1 MRKAIAALALAGL
14 SVAALATG
22 STAQAPAKVALTASA
37 KPPARADCA
46 GNPDRQAY
54 FGDLH
59 LHTALSFDAYTLM
72 SSRVGPE
79 DAYRFA
85 RGEPIDYYGAS
96 VRRRQPLDFLAI
108 TDHAENMGVFNQLE
122 DPGSVLS
129 QTEVGKTVR
138 LGGTEN
144 FFKAMALMARG
155 GSIGDNAPAE
165 IRATWQ
171 RQVNAANAHYRPCA
185 FTTFI
190 GYEWT
195 VNPDNQNLHR
205 NVIFRGDSAPLP
217 FTRFDSDKVEALWSW
232 LANLRGQGIEALA
245 IPHNANV
252 SNGMMYNM
260 LKSDGSPVD
269 AEWGRLRQANE
280 PLAEIVQ
287 NKGTSETHP
296 LLSPNDELAGF
307 ELSPWLLAGKPI
319 RGKVPGSFWRD
330 ALGRGLE
337 VERRTGVNPYKDG
350 AVGAGDLHGGLSVSS
365 EAEYGGVGRGHMGG
379 GKPSAEG
386 MKRIFADAAERD
398 VQNTDVIAS
407 SAGLTG
413 VWAEANTREAI
424 YAALRRKETFATSG
438 TRIRVRLFAG
448 NLPAGLLAN
457 RNWVRRAYA
466 LGVPM
471 GSDLQASG
479 VPVFA
484 YEALKDPDGAKLQRV
499 QIVKVWVDAKGRHEQ
514 VHDAAVARG
523 GAVQFKGLWRDPAF
537 RKGEAAVYY
546 ARVIELPTPRWTTL
560 RAREYGLQLPKG
572 LPETIQERAWTS
584 PIWVR

>member
-1 MRKAIAALALAGL
+1 MRKALVAAALAGL
-14 SVAALATG
+14 SALALSAG
-22 STAQAPAKVALTASA
+22 LTAGEPQKPVLTQSA
-37 KPPARADCA
+37 AAPARADCA
-46 GNPDRQAY
+46 ANPDRQAF

-85 RGEPIDYYGAS
+85 RGETILYYGDP
-96 VRRRQPLDFLAI
+96 VRRRVPFDFLAV

-122 DPGSVLS
+122 DPDSVLS
-129 QTEVGKTVR
+129 QTEVGKMAR

-155 GSIGDNAPAE
+155 ATIGDNAPAV

-171 RQVNAANAHYRPCA
+171 RQVDAANAHYRPCT

-232 LANLRGQGIEALA
+232 LATLRGQGVEALA

-252 SNGMMYNM
+252 SNGLMYNM

-296 LLSPNDELAGF
+296 LLSPNDEFAGF

-365 EAEYGGVGRGHMGG
+365 EADYGGVGRGHMGG
-379 GKPSAEG
+379 GKPSAEA
-386 MKRIFADAAERD
+386 MLRIFADAAKRD
-398 VQNTDVIAS
+398 VQNTDVVAS

-413 VWAEANTREAI
+413 VWAEANTRDAI

-448 NLPAGLLAN
+448 DLPANLLAN
-457 RNWVRRAYA
+457 RDWVRRAYA
-466 LGVPM
+466 QGVPM
-471 GSDLQASG
+471 GADLQARSA
-479 VPVFA
+479 PVFA
-484 YEALKDPDGAKLQRV
+484 YEALKDPDGQRLQRV
-499 QIVKVWVDAKGRHEQ
+499 QIVKVWIDDKGRHEQ
-514 VHDAAVARG
+514 VYDAAVAPA
-523 GAVQFKGLWRDPAF
+523 GAVQFKGLWRDPSF
-537 RKGEAAVYY
+537 RKGQAAVYY
-546 ARVIELPTPRWTTL
+546 ARVIELPSPRWTTL
-560 RAREYGLQLPKG
+560 RAREYKLKLPEG